1 MLERTIKNAIVS
13 SFFKGKAVILYG
25 ARQVGKTTLLKNIM
39 ADFENESIYLNC
51 DEPDIRERLTDA
63 TSTVMKELFGS
74 KKIIFIDEAQRV
86 KNIGLTL
93 KILIDS
99 FKDLQIFASG
109 SSALELSNSIMEP
122 LTGRAYEFHLYPFS
136 TTELL
141 QKLSPL
147 EFKRVLDNR
156 LIYGCYPDVINYP
169 EDAQKLLK
177 GIANN
182 YLYKDLLQFQN
193 IKKSDTLEKLVRAL
207 ALQVGSEVSFSELAT
222 MLGIAKQTVEN
233 YIQLLEQCFVVF
245 RLKPFSRNL
254 RTELTKKCKI
264 YFFDNGIRNALINN
278 FNQFSFRNDI
288 GALWENFI
296 ISERV
301 KHNFNLDL
309 SVSIYFWRTH
319 QQQEIDYLE
328 EKNGILSGFEFKY
341 DKDKFK
347 IPSAFTENYP
357 GAEVKLINK
366 HNFMEFVTENMVE

>member
-1 MLERTIKNAIVS
+1 MIERTIKSKITA
-13 SFFKGKAVILYG
+13 SFLKGKAVILYG
-25 ARQVGKTTLLKNIM
+25 ARQVGKTTLLKSIM
-39 ADFENESIYLNC
+39 SELEIDSIYLNC
-51 DEPDIRERLTDA
+51 DEPDIREQLTNA
-63 TSTVMKELFGS
+63 TSTALKELFGNR
-74 KKIIFIDEAQRV
+74 KFIFIDEAQRV

-93 KILIDS
+93 KIIIDT
-99 FKDLQIFASG
+99 FKDLQVIASG
-109 SSALELSNSIMEP
+109 SSALELSNSVMEP

-136 TTELL
+136 TAELL

-156 LIYGCYPDVINYP
+156 LIFGSYPDVINYP
-169 EDAQKLLK
+169 EEAQKLLK

-245 RLKPFSRNL
+245 RLKPFSHNL

-264 YFFDNGIRNALINN
+264 YFYDNGILNALINN
-278 FNQFSFRNDI
+278 FNQLSFRNDT

-296 ISERV
+296 IAERV
-301 KHNFNLDL
+301 KRNFNLDL

-328 EKNGILSGFEFKY
+328 ELNGSLSGFEFKY

-347 IPSAFTENYP
+347 IPAAFTDNYP
-357 GAEVKLINK
+357 GAEVKLVNK
-366 HNFMEFVTENMVE
+366 HNFMDFVTENQIG

>member
-99 FKDLQIFASG
+99 FKDLQIVASG